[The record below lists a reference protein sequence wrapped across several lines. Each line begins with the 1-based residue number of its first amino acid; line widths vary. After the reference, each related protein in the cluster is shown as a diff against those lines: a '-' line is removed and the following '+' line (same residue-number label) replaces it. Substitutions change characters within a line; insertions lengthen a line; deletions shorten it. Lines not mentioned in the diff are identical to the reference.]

1 MYIHILACSLDLAI
15 INEFIQPRLNELQRK
30 LEYSFFYL
38 FDLALAQD
46 GKIIGTMH
54 SHFRLKCTEN
64 FLEL

>member
-1 MYIHILACSLDLAI
+1 MNSRENWNIH
-15 INEFIQPRLNELQRK
+15 
-30 LEYSFFYL
+30 FFYL

-54 SHFRLKCTEN
+54 SYFRLKCTEN